1 MTIAAPATS
10 SRQRLIESAAALFTT
25 HGFQAVGLDQIIG
38 VVGVTKTTFYKHFES
53 KDALILAV
61 LAFQHEV
68 EMQRLTDDLQNL
80 AGDDP
85 RAQILAIFDVLDQ
98 WFAQSDFG
106 GCMFLNAATE
116 FPQATDPIHIAAE
129 AHGKALVALVRE
141 RAIAAGA
148 NAVNADR
155 FAAQIMVLIS
165 GAIIMRQTSHARD
178 AALVAR
184 STAQAL
190 LGQLSRAHG

>member
-25 HGFQAVGLDQIIG
+25 HGFQAVGLDLIIG
-38 VVGVTKTTFYKHFES
+38 AVGVTKTTFYKHFES

-68 EMQRLTDDLQNL
+68 EMQRLIDDLQNL
-80 AGDDP
+80 AGQDP
-85 RAQILAIFDVLDQ
+85 RAQILAIFDVLDG
-98 WFAQSDFG
+98 WFAQTDFR

-116 FPQATDPIHIAAE
+116 FPQASDPIHIAAE
-129 AHGKALVALVRE
+129 VHGKALVALVRE

-148 NAVNADR
+148 SAAHADR

-165 GAIIMRQTSHARD
+165 GAIVMRQTSHARD

-190 LGQLSRAHG
+190 LAQLPLAHG